1 MRSRKTSKT
10 PPPQKMPQKSQSP
23 RRQSLLPRVGR
34 RQRRKRTQKRT
45 RRNPQKSLG
54 RVAVAVKKWK
64 KMMLKK
70 ATPRTKR
77 KLTKKRKRMKRSELK
92 TFTFKDKCKI
102 TKKDTALSALIYPC
116 LSDHFKKQTSEART
130 QLTRNSAFSS
140 LKKYVSSV
148 HEGFRL
154 ERLQCFYFQYFNA
167 ALPKCNTV
175 IWAWFFMFLVRMASN
190 RFMKQLDGSI

>member
-1 MRSRKTSKT
+1 MISRKTRKT

-45 RRNPQKSLG
+45 RRNPQSLG

-92 TFTFKDKCKI
+92 TFTFEDKCKI
-102 TKKDTALSALIYPC
+102 IMKKDTALSALIYPC
-116 LSDHFKKQTSEART
+116 LSDHFNKQTSEART
-130 QLTRNSAFSS
+130 QLARNSAFSS

-167 ALPKCNTV
+167 ALTKCNML
-175 IWAWFFMFLVRMASN
+175 IFEHGFSCSWWELPQIGLWSN
-190 RFMKQLDGSI
+190 

>member
-1 MRSRKTSKT
+1 MSANPRMRSRKTRKT

-34 RQRRKRTQKRT
+34 RQRRKKTQKRT
-45 RRNPQKSLG
+45 RRNPQKNLR

-92 TFTFKDKCKI
+92 TFTFEDKCKI
-102 TKKDTALSALIYPC
+102 IMKKDTALSALIYPC
-116 LSDHFKKQTSEART
+116 LSDHFNKQTSEART
-130 QLTRNSAFSS
+130 QLARNSAFSL
-140 LKKYVSSV
+140 LKKVS
-148 HEGFRL
+148 
-154 ERLQCFYFQYFNA
+154 
-167 ALPKCNTV
+167 
-175 IWAWFFMFLVRMASN
+175 VRCI
-190 RFMKQLDGSI
+190 KGLG